1 MVDENGNTLHSF
13 DSHADCGKFLNVD
26 PSTISKRI
34 KKGIPFLERKSPISP
49 FSTMPRELQVK

>member
-1 MVDENGNTLHSF
+1 MVDENGNNLHSF

-34 KKGIPFLERKSPISP
+34 KKAIPFLFENKQVYIRKV
-49 FSTMPRELQVK
+49 EVNN